1 MTKCAILGASGHG
14 KVVAEIAE
22 LNGYSQIDF
31 FDDRW
36 PELINQEHWE
46 VVGNTQVLL
55 NEIEQYDLIVVAIGN
70 NIIRLDKQ
78 RILKEAGGVFKELI
92 HPKAVVSQYSQI
104 GIGSV
109 IMANAVVNSFA
120 SIGDSCIIN
129 TSCTVDHDCVLL
141 DGVHISPGANLA
153 GAVNIGESAWVGIG
167 AQVKQLVNIGSG
179 VIIGAGSTVLNDI
192 SNNHVVVGNPAKCI
206 NNFKS

>member
-36 PELINQEHWE
+36 PELINQEHWK
-46 VVGNTQVLL
+46 VIGNTQVLL
-55 NEIEQYDLIVVAIGN
+55 NKIEQYDLIVVAIGN

-78 RILKEAGGVFKELI
+78 RILKEAGGVFKVLI

-109 IMANAVVNSFA
+109 IMANAVVSSFA

-129 TSCTVDHDCVLL
+129 TSSTVDHDCVLL

-153 GAVNIGESAWVGIG
+153 GAVNVGESVWIGIG
-167 AQVKQLVNIGSG
+167 AQVKQLVNIGNS
-179 VIIGAGSTVLNDI
+179 VIVGAGSTVIKDILNNQI
-192 SNNHVVVGNPAKCI
+192 VVGNPAKCI
-206 NNFKS
+206 NDHKL

>member
-22 LNGYSQIDF
+22 LNGYIQIDF

-36 PELINQEHWE
+36 PELVNQEHWK
-46 VVGNTQVLL
+46 VLGNTQALL
-55 NEIEQYDLIVVAIGN
+55 NKIEMYDLIVVAIGN
-70 NIIRLDKQ
+70 NTIRLKKQ
-78 RILKEAGGVFKELI
+78 RILKEAGSVFKALI

-109 IMANAVVNSFA
+109 IMANAVVSSFA
-120 SIGDSCIIN
+120 SIGKSCIIN
-129 TSCTVDHDCVLL
+129 TSSTVDHDCVFL

-153 GAVNIGESAWVGIG
+153 GAVNIGECAWVGIG

-179 VIIGAGSTVLNDI
+179 VIIGAGSTVLKDI
-192 SNNHVVVGNPAKCI
+192 PNNHIVVGNPAKCI
-206 NNFKS
+206 NSFKS